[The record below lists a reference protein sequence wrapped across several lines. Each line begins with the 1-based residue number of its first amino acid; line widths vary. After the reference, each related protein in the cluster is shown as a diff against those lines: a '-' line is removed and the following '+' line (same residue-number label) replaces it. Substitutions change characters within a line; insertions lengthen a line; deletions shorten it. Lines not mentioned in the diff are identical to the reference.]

1 MRLIDA
7 DDFIEAME
15 YADADVIEDYG
26 DSADFGFSIA
36 NIREVINKVDA
47 VDAVPVVHG
56 KWINPHFRNSYYC
69 CNCSACSGEAMHMEF
84 RWHKKGIYRICPN
97 CGADMREAA
106 HETN

>member
-1 MRLIDA
+1 MVMIDIERTRREFSQFFKDDKRMAEVCDSLIC
-7 DDFIEAME
+7 M
-15 YADADVIEDYG
+15 VP
-26 DSADFGFSIA
+26 
-36 NIREVINKVDA
+36 A

-97 CGADMREAA
+97 CGADMREAE

>member
-1 MRLIDA
+1 MRLIDSTRLILQS
-7 DDFIEAME
+7 DGKSVSVQDI
-15 YADADVIEDYG
+15 VN
-26 DSADFGFSIA
+26 SPT
-36 NIREVINKVDA
+36 

-97 CGADMREAA
+97 CGADMREVNMLV
-106 HETN
+106 TPPT

>member
-1 MRLIDA
+1 MARLIDA
-7 DDFIEAME
+7 DALWEKITKR
-15 YADADVIEDYG
+15 YAEHYDWMYLIED
-26 DSADFGFSIA
+26 APT
-36 NIREVINKVDA
+36 